1 MENAPTGQD
10 SALTDTLALTIPTRS
25 RKPRERGLTM
35 VMDQGSPVGFVADVL
50 ADFGDYLDIVKLW
63 DPLLRAPT
71 RQVEK
76 RIAVYRD
83 NDVIVQPGGIWLEIA
98 ARQGP
103 VDDLLTKLWDLGC
116 NAIEVSNTTATHGA
130 LSDEAD
136 LVKKA
141 YDRGFRVLGEVGQKF
156 ADGDQTRITEDYI
169 NVDRTVAEFQSLLE
183 AGAWKVYWEGHLLRM
198 VLGDDP
204 ETIKARAHSGVQQIR
219 EVIQR
224 VGADNILFEVS
235 GLRPRAN
242 RQWLQ
247 FWLVRLLGSEANIAN
262 ARIEEMGNLEAIRM
276 GTHPIF
282 GLGSSG
288 NYSIMRWDRGSTGDV
303 PGVLL

>member
-1 MENAPTGQD
+1 MNPTSAPAASPLHQ
-10 SALTDTLALTIPTRS
+10 TLELAIPARS
-25 RKPRERGLTM
+25 SKPRERGLTM

-50 ADFGDYLDIVKLW
+50 ADFGEYLDVVKLW

-71 RQVEK
+71 KQVEK
-76 RIAVYRD
+76 RIAVYREH
-83 NDVIVQPGGIWLEIA
+83 DVIVQPGGIWLEMA

-103 VDDLLTKLWDLGC
+103 VDELLSKLWDLGC
-116 NAIEVSNTTATHGA
+116 NAIEVSNTTATHD
-130 LSDEAD
+130 LISEEAV

-141 YDRGFRVLGEVGQKF
+141 TDVGFKVLGEVGQKF
-156 ADGDQTRITEDYI
+156 ADGDPTRITEDFI
-169 NVDRTVAEFQSLLE
+169 NVERTVLEFQSLLD

-204 ETIKARAHSGVQQIR
+204 EMIKARAHSGVAQVR
-219 EVIQR
+219 EVIEQ
-224 VGADNILFEVS
+224 VGADNIFFEVS

-247 FWLVRLLGSEANIAN
+247 FWLLRLLGSEANIAN
-262 ARIEEMGNLEAIRM
+262 ARIDEMGNLEALRM

-288 NYSIMRWDRGSTGDV
+288 NYSIMRSDRGATGDV
-303 PGVLL
+303 PGII